1 MKDKTPLY
9 HYPASYAQEHGE
21 FEQYQASFQS
31 NIACRKAIEKAIN
44 DHYCDYILGDNKLWA
59 QTISVFHDKDGSSFD
74 RNTYFVVDR
83 AHPGLVNIF
92 LSMVRREYER
102 SQEKKTSVHESLNK
116 QQTKKL
122 TEQTPRQRKMPER

>member
-44 DHYCDYILGDNKLWA
+44 DHYCDYILGDGALQDILK
-59 QTISVFHDKDGSSFD
+59 QFD
-74 RNTYFVVDR
+74 
-83 AHPGLVNIF
+83 
-92 LSMVRREYER
+92 YER
-102 SQEKKTSVHESLNK
+102 IFFVLAVTNCGRRRSLFSTIKTAAVLTAILTSLWIEPIRVWSIFFSPWCGENMKDLRKKRHQSMK
-116 QQTKKL
+116 A
-122 TEQTPRQRKMPER
+122 